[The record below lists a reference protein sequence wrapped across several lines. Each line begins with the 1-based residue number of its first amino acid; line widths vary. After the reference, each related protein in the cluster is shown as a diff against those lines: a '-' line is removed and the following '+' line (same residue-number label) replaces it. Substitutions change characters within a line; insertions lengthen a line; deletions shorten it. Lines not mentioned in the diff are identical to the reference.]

1 MSNFSS
7 IAEVLERAN
16 PSSDVQCKA
25 EFSAM
30 MRYRHALGSWYVGMF
45 AAGRR
50 GEAFTRSRPE
60 PENFQPQRY

>member
-1 MSNFSS
+1 MSNNSS

-16 PSSDVQCKA
+16 PSAYEQRKA

-30 MRYRHALGSWYVGMF
+30 MRYRHALGSWYAGMF

-50 GEAFTRSRPE
+50 GEKFARSRPE
-60 PENFQPQRY
+60 SKNFQPRRY

>member
-1 MSNFSS
+1 MDTSD
-7 IAEVLERAN
+7 IAAALERAN
-16 PSSDVQCKA
+16 PSSGVQRKA

-30 MRYRHALGSWYVGMF
+30 MRYRHALGSWYAGMF

-50 GEAFTRSRPE
+50 GESFTRSRPE

>member
-1 MSNFSS
+1 MSDFSS
-7 IAEVLERAN
+7 IAEALERTN
-16 PSSDVQCKA
+16 PSSDAQRKA

-30 MRYRHALGSWYVGMF
+30 MRYRHALGSWYAGMF

>member
-1 MSNFSS
+1 MSDFSS
-7 IAEVLERAN
+7 IAEAQR
-16 PSSDVQCKA
+16 KA

-30 MRYRHALGSWYVGMF
+30 MRYRHALGSWYAGMF